1 MGLSD
6 MPKKAFGN
14 FFYSCLKKLN
24 LGHCQELLKTP
35 FWAQVVFLRLTEQEL
50 CEFVMQDGNQ

>member
-14 FFYSCLKKLN
+14 FFYSFLKKLN

-35 FWAQVVFLRLTEQEL
+35 FWAQVIFLRLTEQEL
-50 CEFVMQDGNQ
+50 CEFVMQD